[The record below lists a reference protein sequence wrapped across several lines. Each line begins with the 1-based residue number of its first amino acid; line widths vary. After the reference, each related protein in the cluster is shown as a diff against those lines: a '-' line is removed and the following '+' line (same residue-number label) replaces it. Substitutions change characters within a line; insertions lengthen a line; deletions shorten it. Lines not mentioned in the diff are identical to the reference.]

1 MTTINFQRALK
12 AVLVHEGGKVDHPKD
27 PGGRTNQGVIQRVYD
42 GYRKRQGKKPQD
54 VYLMTN
60 QERDDIYRRQYW
72 DAVQG
77 DELPAGVDYVVFD
90 GAVNSGPSQSIK
102 WLQRAL
108 RMNVVDGVLGQATL
122 AAANAHPDPDM
133 LVADICKR
141 RMAFLQALKTWGTFG
156 KGWTRRVDG
165 VKKLG
170 QAWAMGSVGPNP
182 VFVEGGNAKATIAS
196 AKSMP
201 VKAPA
206 DAAVGGGVVS
216 GTLGGTLQQ
225 AQDALTP
232 LTGSS
237 TVIANV
243 VAALVIVGV
252 VATVGGLV
260 YRLYTQRK
268 AAKLADALDL
278 QVAT

>member
-1 MTTINFQRALK
+1 MTSLSFQKSLK
-12 AVLVHEGGKVDHPKD
+12 AVLVHEGGKVDHPRD

-42 GYRKRQGKKPQD
+42 GYRKREGKRPQD
-54 VYLMTN
+54 VYLMSN

-72 DAVQG
+72 EAVQG
-77 DELPAGVDYVVFD
+77 DELPTGVDYVVFD
-90 GAVNSGPSQSIK
+90 GAVNSGPAQSVK

-133 LVADICKR
+133 LIADICKR

-196 AKSMP
+196 AKTMP

-216 GTLGGTLQQ
+216 GTLGGALQQ

-237 TVIANV
+237 ALIANV
-243 VAALVIVGV
+243 VATLVIAGV
-252 VATVGGLV
+252 VSTVGGLA
-260 YRLYTQRK
+260 YRFFMQRK
-268 AAKLADALDL
+268 AAQLADALDL